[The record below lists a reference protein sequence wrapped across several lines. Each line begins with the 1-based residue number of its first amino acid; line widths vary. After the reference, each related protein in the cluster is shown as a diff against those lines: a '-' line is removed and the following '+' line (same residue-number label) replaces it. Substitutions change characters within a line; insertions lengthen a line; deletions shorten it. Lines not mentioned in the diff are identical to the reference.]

1 MSHWSQNLDAAKALG
16 MKVRGVS
23 FHVGTGGCKFDAYRI
38 SIDNAKTVFEMAEQK
53 NMPAMDLVDI
63 GGGFSSNAD
72 NSEYNFEKIAP
83 RVMAHLDHLFPASS
97 GVKLIGEPGR

>member
-1 MSHWSQNLDAAKALG
+1 MGKKFGAHMSHWSQNLDAAKALG

-72 NSEYNFEKIAP
+72 NSEYNFE
-83 RVMAHLDHLFPASS
+83 
-97 GVKLIGEPGR
+97 